1 MTGTEGRV
9 KHTIKRNDTYR
20 NAEKYHDPTA
30 GKAIQKAS
38 QQPELISWYIKTIK
52 DLAEIMDLEIVGY
65 VAVKDKKKKIIL

>member
-1 MTGTEGRV
+1 MHRNKEG
-9 KHTIKRNDTYR
+9 YP
-20 NAEKYHDPTA
+20 DPTA

-65 VAVKDKKKKIIL
+65 VEVKDKKTNIIW